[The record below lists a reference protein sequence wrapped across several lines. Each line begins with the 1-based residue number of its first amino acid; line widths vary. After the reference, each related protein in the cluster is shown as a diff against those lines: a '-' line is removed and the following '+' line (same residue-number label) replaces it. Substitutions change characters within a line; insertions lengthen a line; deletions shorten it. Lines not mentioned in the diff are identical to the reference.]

1 MGILFGILCLICFG
15 VLSAK
20 ALSARLHFKKMD
32 KILMKF
38 HKPISAFLIITCFV
52 HILFVVSVLK
62 NRDVLVMISGIINIG
77 FMVLLIYLCHAIK
90 DRKRRIL
97 WHRIL
102 TLLMA
107 VGITVHF
114 TADIIDFNRYQKNV
128 ASIEF
133 DDIDLGNVEDGIYRG
148 ECDVGYIYA
157 KVKVEIKDGMI
168 VSIDLLEHRNERGKR
183 AESIIDDVILKQKIN
198 VDAVSGATNSS
209 NVIKKAIENALQ
221 TEVIAEVQKGKVND
235 F

>member
-20 ALSARLHFKKMD
+20 ALSARLHIKKMD
-32 KILMKF
+32 KMLMKL
-38 HKPISAFLIITCFV
+38 HKPASAFWIITCFV

-62 NRDVLVMISGIINIG
+62 NRDVLIMITGISNIVL
-77 FMVLLIYLCHAIK
+77 MVLLIYLCHAIK

-102 TLLMA
+102 TVLMA

-114 TADIIDFNRYQKNV
+114 TADIIDFNRYQKKV

-133 DDIDLGNVEDGIYRG
+133 DDIDLENVEDGIYRG

-157 KVKVEIKDGMI
+157 KVEVEIKEGMI
-168 VSIDLLEHRNERGKR
+168 VSINLLQHRNERGKR
-183 AESIIDDVILKQKIN
+183 AEIIIDDVISKQSIN

-209 NVIKKAIENALQ
+209 NVIKKAIEKALQ
-221 TEVIAEVQKGKVND
+221 TEVIAEVQKGKAND